1 MAASNYVTGELLDRF
16 GVSPRIVTMGIGVF
30 FLLPGII
37 WFASRRWWDREEK
50 DHLPRVKIDERPELS
65 AVHQSVE

>member
-1 MAASNYVTGELLDRF
+1 
-16 GVSPRIVTMGIGVF
+16 VTMGIGVF

-37 WFASRRWWDREEK
+37 WFASRRWWDSEGN
-50 DHLPRVKIDERPELS
+50 DHLPRVKIDERTELS